1 MSRIIGIDLGTSTSE
16 IAYFEAGKP
25 VVIPNHLGELVT
37 PSVIHI
43 SPAGEIT
50 IGTES
55 KEKLLLEPDCTFM
68 EVKRLMGS
76 GDSLSAHGISYS
88 PQQLSAYILRYLT
101 DCAGTFLK
109 EDINRVVITVPAY
122 FSDEQRRATVEAGK
136 LCGLTVERIINEPT
150 AAALSYGIDH
160 LTDCTNILV
169 YDLGGGTLDI
179 TALEMFEGV
188 MEVRAS
194 SGDNQLGGKDFDEA
208 IIQYLLGKFSESQQP
223 YIKNDLRAMARL
235 KREAELCKIALSEE
249 MEYAISLPFFSNIKG
264 KLVSID
270 EIITR
275 PLFESLIKDK
285 IDATQEQIKI
295 ALKDAKM
302 KLDDIDLILMVG
314 GSTRI
319 PYVERFITEI
329 FHKPPQHLIDP
340 DLAVV
345 NGAAIQAGIIGEQF
359 EGDEIVLT
367 DVCPYTLGTAVLRD
381 LFFNM
386 SDRDLYFDPIIP
398 RNTTIPT
405 TIEKTYTTSHDDQ
418 YKVEI
423 KVYQGEYSDPDL
435 NNYLGKFSLAG
446 IPPAPAGEEKITI
459 AFSYDVNGILQVD
472 AKIISTGEKAAI
484 TISTSDSSMVEE
496 IDISK
501 WKESKKAR
509 KYTSI
514 IRRAEKVVLQE
525 GDDTDE
531 LQDLIRM
538 LKEALIKEE
547 STEILEECKDDII
560 DYLLDLEND
569 DE

>member
-43 SPAGEIT
+43 SPTGEIT

-136 LCGLTVERIINEPT
+136 LCGLIVERIINEPT

-345 NGAAIQAGIIGEQF
+345 NGAAIQAGIIGDQF

-381 LFFNM
+381 FFFDM

>member
-1 MSRIIGIDLGTSTSE
+1 
-16 IAYFEAGKP
+16 
-25 VVIPNHLGELVT
+25 
-37 PSVIHI
+37 
-43 SPAGEIT
+43 
-50 IGTES
+50 
-55 KEKLLLEPDCTFM
+55 
-68 EVKRLMGS
+68 
-76 GDSLSAHGISYS
+76 
-88 PQQLSAYILRYLT
+88 
-101 DCAGTFLK
+101 
-109 EDINRVVITVPAY
+109 
-122 FSDEQRRATVEAGK
+122 
-136 LCGLTVERIINEPT
+136 
-150 AAALSYGIDH
+150 
-160 LTDCTNILV
+160 
-169 YDLGGGTLDI
+169 
-179 TALEMFEGV
+179 
-188 MEVRAS
+188 
-194 SGDNQLGGKDFDEA
+194 
-208 IIQYLLGKFSESQQP
+208 
-223 YIKNDLRAMARL
+223 
-235 KREAELCKIALSEE
+235 
-249 MEYAISLPFFSNIKG
+249 
-264 KLVSID
+264 
-270 EIITR
+270 
-275 PLFESLIKDK
+275 
-285 IDATQEQIKI
+285 
-295 ALKDAKM
+295 
-302 KLDDIDLILMVG
+302 
-314 GSTRI
+314 
-319 PYVERFITEI
+319 
-329 FHKPPQHLIDP
+329 
-340 DLAVV
+340 
-345 NGAAIQAGIIGEQF
+345 
-359 EGDEIVLT
+359 
-367 DVCPYTLGTAVLRD
+367 
-381 LFFNM
+381 M